1 MTFLLRVSL
10 VFSLAG
16 CQRPAPSPPPPVAP
30 ASPADTLDSMD
41 SRKPVPL
48 LPMMANHQK
57 QNMRDH
63 LVAVQ
68 QIVAG
73 LGADDFAAIE
83 QASKRIGFSE
93 QMGQMCQ
100 HMGAGAPGFTEQ
112 ALQFHKTADG
122 ITTAAQA
129 KDKAAVVQ
137 ALDATL
143 KTCTGCHDTW
153 KQRIVNEAGWTQATA
168 SAPPIVH

>member
-1 MTFLLRVSL
+1 MNSVLLRAVL
-10 VFSLAG
+10 LLTLAN
-16 CQRPAPSPPPPVAP
+16 CQKAPPPVVATT
-30 ASPADTLDSMD
+30 SPADTLDSID

-57 QNMRDH
+57 QNMREH

-68 QIVAG
+68 QIV
-73 LGADDFAAIE
+73 GALATDDFAAIE

-122 ITTAAQA
+122 ITAAAQA
-129 KDKAAVVQ
+129 KDKAAIVQ

-143 KTCTGCHDTW
+143 KTCTACHDTW
-153 KQRIVNEAGWTQATA
+153 KQRIVDEAGWKQATA
-168 SAPPIVH
+168 SAPPMPH